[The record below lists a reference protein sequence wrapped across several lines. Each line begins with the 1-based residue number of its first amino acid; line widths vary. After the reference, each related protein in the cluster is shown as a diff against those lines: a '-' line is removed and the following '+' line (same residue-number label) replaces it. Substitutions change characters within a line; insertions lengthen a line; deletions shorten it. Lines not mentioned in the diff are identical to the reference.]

1 MVGPRM
7 KPVQPRRRHRLLLL
21 VPFLW
26 QVGCV
31 PLVNEVALRP
41 FGLPFP
47 MVWQMA
53 GVLIATL
60 CIAVVRRL
68 DIRAEAGQGAP

>member
-1 MVGPRM
+1 MVGAAM
-7 KPVQPRRRHRLLLL
+7 KPSRRHRLLLL
-21 VPFLW
+21 VPFIW

-31 PLVNEVALRP
+31 PLVNDVTLRP

-53 GVLIATL
+53 GVLVATL
-60 CIAVVRRL
+60 CIALVRRF
-68 DIRAEAGQGAP
+68 DIRAETGQSGP

>member
-1 MVGPRM
+1 MTPQ
-7 KPVQPRRRHRLLLL
+7 KPGRRHRLLLL
-21 VPFLW
+21 VPFIW

-53 GVLIATL
+53 GVIVATL
-60 CIAVVRRL
+60 CIALVRRL
-68 DIRAEAGQGAP
+68 DIRAEAGPSAP